1 MQEISMDGFA
11 KHKKPGRFL
20 QNGEFFYKEYY
31 IPIVENSVESVENR
45 VETG

>member
-1 MQEISMDGFA
+1 MQEISMDSPA
-11 KHKKPGRFL
+11 KHQKRGHFL